1 MPIAN
6 ATKPR
11 LPRLHAVLAGLA
23 LAFATAASATV
34 PQAPRVDTSALPA
47 SPNPGRP
54 KTPPRQCPRA
64 ADVGRAAFN
73 QACAGCHGTDAGAS
87 HSAAPDLRRLGR
99 SCARVRDPGLR
110 QRCLQDANH
119 YFRKSVLKGKTKVG
133 IEHMPAWEDVLTPEL
148 VWAIRSFVESRDA
161 PRN

>member
-1 MPIAN
+1 
-6 ATKPR
+6 
-11 LPRLHAVLAGLA
+11 
-23 LAFATAASATV
+23 
-34 PQAPRVDTSALPA
+34 
-47 SPNPGRP
+47 
-54 KTPPRQCPRA
+54 
-64 ADVGRAAFN
+64 
-73 QACAGCHGTDAGAS
+73 
-87 HSAAPDLRRLGR
+87 
-99 SCARVRDPGLR
+99 VRDPGLR